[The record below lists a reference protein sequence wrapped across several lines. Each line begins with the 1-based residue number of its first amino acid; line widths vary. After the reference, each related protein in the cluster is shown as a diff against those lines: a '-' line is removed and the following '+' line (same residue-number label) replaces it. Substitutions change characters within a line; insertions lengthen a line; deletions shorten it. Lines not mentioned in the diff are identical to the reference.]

1 VLTRE
6 IGNITIAPLKTANM
20 TTTVPNNL
28 SQGQYHV
35 HTDVALANNTLCNKT
50 GLVGYL

>member
-1 VLTRE
+1 MLTRE

-35 HTDVALANNTLCNKT
+35 HIDVAFQQHP
-50 GLVGYL
+50 VIRPDSWGY